1 MEDIEIIFKNDYGIS
16 FQWKEKKDRVQVV
29 FRDTGFLLN
38 LQEVKLFQRNVLA
51 LEIETCCENCKHAR
65 TCKNLL
71 LPTPSEKIDLAVS
84 ADELEQINELLGAT
98 IFKLELLS
106 YIELSSN

>member
-1 MEDIEIIFKNDYGIS
+1 
-16 FQWKEKKDRVQVV
+16 
-29 FRDTGFLLN
+29 
-38 LQEVKLFQRNVLA
+38 
-51 LEIETCCENCKHAR
+51 
-65 TCKNLL
+65 
-71 LPTPSEKIDLAVS
+71 LAVS